1 MSEHLIRFDADK
13 AARLK
18 KAYDIAK
25 LAGVDQFEF
34 EGSTFLTSYAKYVL
48 EYLRQ
53 RGVLHA

>member
-13 AARLK
+13 ALRF
-18 KAYDIAK
+18 KADYERAVESR
-25 LAGVDQFEF
+25 ADQFEF

>member
-13 AARLK
+13 ALRLK
-18 KAYDIAK
+18 VSYDKAIESRA
-25 LAGVDQFEF
+25 DQFEF